1 MPNQIQLKDAEQDS
15 RITYLE
21 SKFESYREKMLA
33 IQQQLENSPKG
44 SDLDIVYDRID
55 KIESSIK
62 ELSEKIRQNEIWI
75 QRAAAVIG
83 AAVTVIGIIVAIAS
97 VVDAQEVKN
106 GSNDATKQEILLQFQ
121 SNRN

>member
-44 SDLDIVYDRID
+44 SDLDIVYERID

>member
-106 GSNDATKQEILLQFQ
+106 GSNDATKQEILL
-121 SNRN
+121 